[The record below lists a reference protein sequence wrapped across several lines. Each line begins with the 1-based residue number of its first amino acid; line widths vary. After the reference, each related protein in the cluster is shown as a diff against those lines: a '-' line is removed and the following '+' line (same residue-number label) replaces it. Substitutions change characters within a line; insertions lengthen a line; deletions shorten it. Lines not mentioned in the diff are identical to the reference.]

1 MRVELCLVQFLWPKG
16 CISFNKDCMAA
27 LHFGEISDKGNNSIF
42 AKEDILNLPLDSS
55 QVAVITSYS
64 G

>member
-16 CISFNKDCMAA
+16 CIPFNKDCMAA

-42 AKEDILNLPLDSS
+42 AKEDILNLPFKTPLKL
-55 QVAVITSYS
+55 Q
-64 G
+64 